1 MSDTDSSSLFRRVRL
16 WVRDSI
22 VAGLIATVPLIVV
35 WWVLDKV
42 VLSQAGILSLIPA
55 SIRGQKWSPPWM
67 ASEVAVLDTP
77 GLGFLLSLFLIM
89 LVGAAFR
96 GLARGAVGRAVG
108 ERFSGMVQTVPILG
122 TLYSGVR
129 QLMEAIFSSRAQQFQ
144 RVVLV
149 QFPRPGAYCLGF
161 LTAHAWPGVNEAV
174 GRELISVFVPTT
186 PNPTSGFFVMFD
198 EQEVTVLD
206 MTVEEAFKAIM
217 SSGIIT
223 PARGGILR
231 GADPS
236 SVTSN
241 FEKID
246 STNPNLEVLQPG
258 GEGGES

>member
-1 MSDTDSSSLFRRVRL
+1 M
-16 WVRDSI
+16 RDSV

-42 VLSQAGILSLIPA
+42 VLSQAGILSLLPL
-55 SIRGQKWSPPWM
+55 SIRQQKWSPPWM
-67 ASEVAVLDTP
+67 VGEVAVLDTP
-77 GLGFLLSLFLIM
+77 GVGFLLSVILIM
-89 LVGAAFR
+89 VVGGLFR
-96 GLARGAVGRAVG
+96 FFARGALGRAVG
-108 ERFSGMVQTVPILG
+108 GRLSGMVQTVPILG
-122 TLYSGVR
+122 TLYSAVR
-129 QLMEAIFSSRAQQFQ
+129 QLLEAIFSSRAQQFQ

-161 LTAHAWPGVNEAV
+161 LTARAWDGVSKAV
-174 GRELISVFVPTT
+174 GRDLVLVFVPTT

-198 EQEVTVLD
+198 DEEVVVLD

-217 SSGIIT
+217 SSGIVA
-223 PARGGILR
+223 PARGGILS

-246 STNPNLEVLQPG
+246 QSHADLVPISG
-258 GEGGES
+258 GEGGEQS